1 MEENELMNDIDDFQ
15 QQDLQ
20 DTIQNPENPEN
31 PENQETDS
39 FIASILK
46 DRGIQDMSKIKF
58 EEDGEVKEVNWKD
71 LSVEDQLNI
80 FNSSSTQPKEEL
92 DEEEI
97 ALINAIRT
105 NRMSP
110 SEYIQYLQQEGINS
124 YLQNNQEVPQY
135 QVDSMT
141 DEELFLYDFISR
153 IDGATEDEAKEA
165 LTQAKSNEQLFTK
178 QMGAL
183 RAYYQQA
190 EDNQIQQ
197 EQLEEQY
204 RQQEEFENLSNQVVD
219 QINALE
225 EIKGYDLNLEDSDK
239 QELYEFILGQDAA
252 GNNYFAKALADPKT
266 LVRVAW
272 LALNGEQMLEDVT
285 TYFQN
290 EIKSV
295 REQSYKKGKE
305 DALKTIDNPQSVYK
319 PKSEKDQTYYDDL
332 D

>member
-20 DTIQNPENPEN
+20 DTIQNPEN

-110 SEYIQYLQQEGINS
+110 SEYIVFVVGRN
-124 YLQNNQEVPQY
+124 
-135 QVDSMT
+135 
-141 DEELFLYDFISR
+141 
-153 IDGATEDEAKEA
+153 K
-165 LTQAKSNEQLFTK
+165 QLPTK
-178 QMGAL
+178 
-183 RAYYQQA
+183 
-190 EDNQIQQ
+190 
-197 EQLEEQY
+197 
-204 RQQEEFENLSNQVVD
+204 
-219 QINALE
+219 
-225 EIKGYDLNLEDSDK
+225 
-239 QELYEFILGQDAA
+239 
-252 GNNYFAKALADPKT
+252 
-266 LVRVAW
+266 
-272 LALNGEQMLEDVT
+272 
-285 TYFQN
+285 
-290 EIKSV
+290 
-295 REQSYKKGKE
+295 
-305 DALKTIDNPQSVYK
+305 
-319 PKSEKDQTYYDDL
+319 
-332 D
+332 

>member
-15 QQDLQ
+15 AQDLQ
-20 DTIQNPENPEN
+20 EPVTPQNT
-31 PENQETDS
+31 ENQVTDS
-39 FIASILK
+39 FVASILK

-58 EEDGEVKEVNWKD
+58 EEDGEVKEVDWKD

-80 FNSSSTQPKEEL
+80 FNSSTIQQDNEEYNQEEKE
-92 DEEEI
+92 
-97 ALINAIRT
+97 LIEAIRT
-105 NRMSP
+105 SKMSP
-110 SEYIQYLQQEGINS
+110 SEYIQYLQQDGVNAYI
-124 YLQNNQEVPQY
+124 QNNQAPQIY

-141 DEELFLYDFISR
+141 DDELFLYDFISK

-165 LTQAKSNEQLFTK
+165 LTQAKGNEQLFAK

-183 RAYYQQA
+183 RAYYKQA
-190 EDNQIQQ
+190 EDDQIQQ

-219 QINALE
+219 QINDLE

-239 QELYEFILGQDAA
+239 QELYDFILGEDPA
-252 GNNYFAKALADPKT
+252 GNNYFAKALSDPKT
-266 LVRVAW
+266 LVKIAY
-272 LALNGEQMLEDVT
+272 LALNGERMIEDIT

-295 REQSYKKGKE
+295 REQSYKKGME
-305 DALKTIDNPQSVYK
+305 DAKKNIDNTQSVYK
-319 PKSEKDQTYYDDL
+319 PRSENNQVDYYDDL

>member
-15 QQDLQ
+15 EDDLQ
-20 DTIQNPENPEN
+20 NTVNPQNN
-31 PENQETDS
+31 ENQETDS
-39 FIASILK
+39 FVASILK

-58 EEDGEVKEVNWKD
+58 EEDGEVKEVDWKD

-80 FNSSSTQPKEEL
+80 FNSSAIQQDNEEYNQEEKE
-92 DEEEI
+92 
-97 ALINAIRT
+97 LIEAIRT
-105 NRMSP
+105 SKMSP
-110 SEYIQYLQQEGINS
+110 SEYIQYLQQDGVNAYI
-124 YLQNNQEVPQY
+124 QNNQAPQIY

-141 DEELFLYDFISR
+141 DDELFLYDFISK

-165 LTQAKSNEQLFTK
+165 LTQAKGNEQLFAK

-183 RAYYQQA
+183 RAYYKQA
-190 EDNQIQQ
+190 EDDQIQQ

-219 QINALE
+219 QINDLE

-239 QELYEFILGQDAA
+239 QELYDFILGEDPA
-252 GNNYFAKALADPKT
+252 GNNYFAKALSDPKT
-266 LVRVAW
+266 LVKIAY
-272 LALNGEQMLEDVT
+272 LALNGERMIEDIT

-295 REQSYKKGKE
+295 REQSYKKGME
-305 DALKTIDNPQSVYK
+305 DAKKNIDNTQSVYK
-319 PKSEKDQTYYDDL
+319 PRSENNQVDYYDDL

>member
-1 MEENELMNDIDDFQ
+1 MKDDELMNDIDDFQ

-20 DTIQNPENPEN
+20 DTIQNPEN

-58 EEDGEVKEVNWKD
+58 EEDGEVKEVDWKD

-80 FNSSSTQPKEEL
+80 FNSSTIQQDNEEYNQEEKE
-92 DEEEI
+92 
-97 ALINAIRT
+97 LIEAIRT
-105 NRMSP
+105 SKMSP
-110 SEYIQYLQQEGINS
+110 SEYIQYLQQDGVNAYI
-124 YLQNNQEVPQY
+124 QNNQTSQIY

-141 DEELFLYDFISR
+141 DDELFLYDFISK

-165 LTQAKSNEQLFTK
+165 LTQAKGNEQLFAK

-183 RAYYQQA
+183 RAYYKQA
-190 EDNQIQQ
+190 EDDQIQQ

-219 QINALE
+219 QINDLE

-239 QELYEFILGQDAA
+239 QELYDFILGEDPA
-252 GNNYFAKALADPKT
+252 GNNYFAKALSDPKT
-266 LVRVAW
+266 LVKIAY
-272 LALNGEQMLEDVT
+272 LALNGERMIEDIT

-295 REQSYKKGKE
+295 REQSYKKGME
-305 DALKTIDNPQSVYK
+305 DAKKNIDNIQSVYK
-319 PKSEKDQTYYDDL
+319 PRSENNQVDYYDDL

>member
-15 QQDLQ
+15 EDDLQ
-20 DTIQNPENPEN
+20 NTVNPQNN
-31 PENQETDS
+31 ENQETDS
-39 FIASILK
+39 FVASILK

-58 EEDGEVKEVNWKD
+58 EEDGEVKEVDWKD

-80 FNSSSTQPKEEL
+80 FNSSTIQQDNEEYNQEEKE
-92 DEEEI
+92 
-97 ALINAIRT
+97 LIEAIRT
-105 NRMSP
+105 SKMSP
-110 SEYIQYLQQEGINS
+110 SEYIQYLQQDGVNAYI
-124 YLQNNQEVPQY
+124 QNNQAPQIY

-141 DEELFLYDFISR
+141 DDELFLYDFISK

-165 LTQAKSNEQLFTK
+165 LTQAKGNEQLFAK

-183 RAYYQQA
+183 RAYYKQA
-190 EDNQIQQ
+190 EDDQIQQ

-219 QINALE
+219 QINDLE

-239 QELYEFILGQDAA
+239 QELYDFILGEDPA
-252 GNNYFAKALADPKT
+252 GNNYFAKALSDPKT
-266 LVRVAW
+266 LVKIAY
-272 LALNGEQMLEDVT
+272 LALNGERMIEDIT

-295 REQSYKKGKE
+295 REQSYKKGME
-305 DALKTIDNPQSVYK
+305 DAKKNIDNTQSVYK
-319 PKSEKDQTYYDDL
+319 PRSENNQVDYYDDL

>member
-1 MEENELMNDIDDFQ
+1 MEDDELMNDIDDFQ

-20 DTIQNPENPEN
+20 ETPVNSETPEIPEA
-31 PENQETDS
+31 DS

-80 FNSSSTQPKEEL
+80 FNSTNTEQKEDL

-105 NRMSP
+105 NKMSP

-124 YLQNNQEVPQY
+124 YIQNNQEVPQY

-165 LTQAKSNEQLFTK
+165 LTQAKNNEQLFTK

-183 RAYYQQA
+183 RAYYKQA

-252 GNNYFAKALADPKT
+252 GNNYLAKALADPKT
-266 LVRVAW
+266 LVKVAW

-305 DALKTIDNPQSVYK
+305 DALKTIDNPQSIYK
-319 PKSEKDQTYYDDL
+319 PKSEKDQDYYDDL

>member
-1 MEENELMNDIDDFQ
+1 MEDDELMNDIDDFQ

-20 DTIQNPENPEN
+20 ETPVNSETPEIP
-31 PENQETDS
+31 ETDP

-46 DRGIQDMSKIKF
+46 DRGIKDMSKIKF

-80 FNSSSTQPKEEL
+80 FNSSSTQPREEL

-97 ALINAIRT
+97 DLINAIRT
-105 NRMSP
+105 NKMSP

-124 YLQNNQEVPQY
+124 YIQNNQEVPQY

-165 LTQAKSNEQLFTK
+165 LTQAKNNEQLFTK

-183 RAYYQQA
+183 RAYYKQA

-305 DALKTIDNPQSVYK
+305 DALKTIDNPQSIYK
-319 PKSEKDQTYYDDL
+319 PKSEKDQDYYDDL

>member
-15 QQDLQ
+15 EGDLQ
-20 DTIQNPENPEN
+20 NTVNPQNN
-31 PENQETDS
+31 ENQETDS
-39 FIASILK
+39 FVASILK

-58 EEDGEVKEVNWKD
+58 EEDGEVKEVDWKD

-80 FNSSSTQPKEEL
+80 FNSSTIQQDNEEYNQEEKE
-92 DEEEI
+92 
-97 ALINAIRT
+97 LIEAIRISK
-105 NRMSP
+105 MSP
-110 SEYIQYLQQEGINS
+110 SEYIQYLQQDGVNAYI
-124 YLQNNQEVPQY
+124 QNNQAPQIY

-141 DEELFLYDFISR
+141 DDELFLYDFISK

-165 LTQAKSNEQLFTK
+165 LTQAKGNEQLFAK

-183 RAYYQQA
+183 RAYYKQA
-190 EDNQIQQ
+190 EDDQIQQ

-219 QINALE
+219 QINDLE

-239 QELYEFILGQDAA
+239 QELYDFILGEDPA
-252 GNNYFAKALADPKT
+252 GNNYFAKALSDPKT
-266 LVRVAW
+266 LVKIAY
-272 LALNGEQMLEDVT
+272 LALNGERMIEDIT

-295 REQSYKKGKE
+295 REQSYKKGIE
-305 DALKTIDNPQSVYK
+305 DAKKNIDNTQSVYK
-319 PKSEKDQTYYDDL
+319 PRSENNQVDYYDDL

>member
-141 DEELFLYDFISR
+141 DDELFLYDFISR

-225 EIKGYDLNLEDSDK
+225 EIKGYDLNLED
-239 QELYEFILGQDAA
+239 
-252 GNNYFAKALADPKT
+252 
-266 LVRVAW
+266 
-272 LALNGEQMLEDVT
+272 
-285 TYFQN
+285 
-290 EIKSV
+290 
-295 REQSYKKGKE
+295 
-305 DALKTIDNPQSVYK
+305 
-319 PKSEKDQTYYDDL
+319 
-332 D
+332 